1 MLIRQAELTH
11 ASDKFEFTTN
21 LQRRNSELTKKFG
34 AERRVPL
41 RRLRSG
47 GQSARS
53 NLTSWDPREI
63 WRQYGRE
70 NSAYNW
76 ISDNYRC
83 YMCYLKVHLSA
94 RASWPVYYS
103 THADF
108 ESSRG
113 GNVQKFVCLFFTLI
127 TIKCQRTWIDSILRI
142 FGMYFNLMFN
152 ALKQIKY
159 EKDLKSD
166 YISDSI
172 ISQFTWISPEL
183 KKDRIRNIF
192 TF

>member
-1 MLIRQAELTH
+1 M
-11 ASDKFEFTTN
+11 
-21 LQRRNSELTKKFG
+21 
-34 AERRVPL
+34 
-41 RRLRSG
+41 RSG
-47 GQSARS
+47 L
-53 NLTSWDPREI
+53 LTSWDPREI

-70 NSAYNW
+70 NSAYKW

-94 RASWPVYYS
+94 HASWPVYYS
-103 THADF
+103 THADL

-113 GNVQKFVCLFFTLI
+113 GNVRKFARVFFTFI
-127 TIKCQRTWIDSILRI
+127 TIKCRSTWINSILII

-152 ALKQIKY
+152 SLKQVKC
-159 EKDLKSD
+159 EKDLKSEK
-166 YISDSI
+166 ISDSI
-172 ISQFTWISPEL
+172 ISQLTWISPEL

>member
-1 MLIRQAELTH
+1 MKRH
-11 ASDKFEFTTN
+11 S
-21 LQRRNSELTKKFG
+21 
-34 AERRVPL
+34 L
-41 RRLRSG
+41 RRSIEPKEGHKTTGASKNIFSILY
-47 GQSARS
+47 
-53 NLTSWDPREI
+53 LTSWDPREI
-63 WRQYGRE
+63 WQQYGRE

-76 ISDNYRC
+76 TSDNYRC

-94 RASWPVYYS
+94 HASWPVYYS
-103 THADF
+103 THADL

-113 GNVQKFVCLFFTLI
+113 GNVRKFACLFFTLI
-127 TIKCQRTWIDSILRI
+127 TIKCQSTWINSILRI
-142 FGMYFNLMFN
+142 FGIYFNLMFN

-159 EKDLKSD
+159 EKDMKSD

-183 KKDRIRNIF
+183 KKDGIRNIF